1 MNSIG
6 FFEDLL
12 ETGRFLDCL
21 FLGGGRGRG
30 KVASLMIFLTIDLFA
45 DTAAILN

>member
-1 MNSIG
+1 MNLIC

-21 FLGGGRGRG
+21 FFAGGGEGEGSEFYDISHNSELKQR
-30 KVASLMIFLTIDLFA
+30 KH
-45 DTAAILN
+45 

>member
-1 MNSIG
+1 MNLIC

-21 FLGGGRGRG
+21 FFAGGGGGGGGGGGFDDISHNSELKQRKR
-30 KVASLMIFLTIDLFA
+30 
-45 DTAAILN
+45 

>member
-1 MNSIG
+1 MNLIC

-21 FLGGGRGRG
+21 FFAGGEGEGSEFDDISHNSELKQRKR
-30 KVASLMIFLTIDLFA
+30 
-45 DTAAILN
+45 

>member
-1 MNSIG
+1 MNLIC

-21 FLGGGRGRG
+21 FLAGGGGGEGEGGEFDDISHNSELKQRKR
-30 KVASLMIFLTIDLFA
+30 
-45 DTAAILN
+45 

>member
-1 MNSIG
+1 MNLIC

-21 FLGGGRGRG
+21 FFAGGGGEGEGSEFDDISHNSELKQRKR
-30 KVASLMIFLTIDLFA
+30 
-45 DTAAILN
+45 

>member
-1 MNSIG
+1 MNLIC

-21 FLGGGRGRG
+21 FLGGGGQGEGSEFDDISHNSELKQRKR
-30 KVASLMIFLTIDLFA
+30 
-45 DTAAILN
+45 

>member
-1 MNSIG
+1 MNLIC

-21 FLGGGRGRG
+21 FLGGGQGEGSEFDDISHNSELKQRKR
-30 KVASLMIFLTIDLFA
+30 
-45 DTAAILN
+45 